1 METTT
6 NNMEY
11 KILATSLLLS
21 FIPTLAMIQTFAAI
35 LSGLVAL
42 NIFRKQ
48 IVEAG
53 GIVNYVKNYKI
64 WK

>member
-1 METTT
+1 MQTTT
-6 NNMEY
+6 TNMEY
-11 KILATSLLLS
+11 KILATSLLLT
-21 FIPTLAMIQTFAAI
+21 FIPSLAMIQTFAAI

-48 IVEAG
+48 VVEAG
-53 GIVNYVKNYKI
+53 GIIKYVKNYKI

>member
-1 METTT
+1 
-6 NNMEY
+6 MEY
-11 KILATSLLLS
+11 KVLATSLLLS
-21 FIPTLAMIQTFAAI
+21 FIPSLAMIQTFAAI

-53 GIVNYVKNYKI
+53 GIINYIKNYKT

>member
-6 NNMEY
+6 TNMEY
-11 KILATSLLLS
+11 KILATSLLLT
-21 FIPTLAMIQTFAAI
+21 FIPSLAMIQTFAAI
-35 LSGLVAL
+35 FSGLVAL

-48 IVEAG
+48 VVEAG
-53 GIVNYVKNYKI
+53 GLVNYIKNFKT

>member
-1 METTT
+1 
-6 NNMEY
+6 MEY
-11 KILATSLLLS
+11 KILATSLLLT
-21 FIPTLAMIQTFAAI
+21 FIPSLAMIQAFAAI

-48 IVEAG
+48 VVEAG
-53 GIVNYVKNYKI
+53 GIIKYVKNYKI